1 VLDPKFASAYNSR
14 CWARVI
20 TGQQLQQALADC
32 TESLRLRPDDSDT
45 LDSRGFAYL
54 KLDRPGDA
62 IVDFS
67 AALAINPRFA
77 SSLYGRG
84 LAKLKRGDRAGAD
97 ADIAAAKAIKAGI
110 AEELAR
116 YGIK

>member
-32 TESLRLRPDDSDT
+32 SESLRLRPDE
-45 LDSRGFAYL
+45 FAYL

-84 LAKLKRGDRAGAD
+84 LAKLKRGDRTGAD